1 MAVFTEIFATLI
13 SFFLIDPIEA
23 DLRSRL
29 ASMSASANTIEQTQT
44 CVRESAPKLL
54 QQALDDPSWAV
65 ASGLRISFGWTTPVA
80 VVSEVSPECRT
91 ALSLLGS
98 ETGGD
103 V

>member
-1 MAVFTEIFATLI
+1 MFTEIFAALI

-29 ASMSASANTIEQTQT
+29 ASMNASASTIERAQI
-44 CVRESAPKLL
+44 CVRDSAPKLL
-54 QQALDDPSWAV
+54 KQALDNPSWAV
-65 ASGLRISFGWTTPVA
+65 RSGLQISLGWTTPVA
-80 VVSEVSPECRT
+80 VVSEISPECRT
-91 ALSLLGS
+91 AFLLLGS

>member
-1 MAVFTEIFATLI
+1 MFTEIFATLI

-29 ASMSASANTIEQTQT
+29 AAMNSSASTIEQVQT
-44 CVRESAPKLL
+44 CVRDSAPKLL

-65 ASGLRISFGWTTPVA
+65 ASGLRISFGWITPVA
-80 VVSEVSPECRT
+80 VVSEISPECRT